1 MPTDDDLFGPVKT
14 ETVKAKKKPKAAD
27 KTTSSPKDSPITPCL
42 VIKTSQ
48 CEVTIWNLPIPS
60 WLS

>member
-1 MPTDDDLFGPVKT
+1 MIDDDLFGPVKT
-14 ETVKAKKKPKAAD
+14 GEVKAKKKPKAAD
-27 KTTSSPKDSPITPCL
+27 KTIVKDNPITPCL

-48 CEVTIWNLPIPS
+48 CEVTMWNLPIPS

>member
-1 MPTDDDLFGPVKT
+1 MTDDDLFGPVKT
-14 ETVKAKKKPKAAD
+14 EAVKAKKKPKAAD
-27 KTTSSPKDSPITPCL
+27 KTIVKDSPITPCL

-48 CEVTIWNLPIPS
+48 CEAAVWNLPIPS